1 MSLSEKIPGMK
12 PGSTVRNITLA
23 FVYAFVLIGVLGAA
37 GDDGETDDGEATTD
51 ATDEEQEQSTDAD
64 ASDGSDGDG
73 EGDSVAEADE
83 EEQNADADAA
93 EADGEAESEDTGSD
107 SGDGESDSDSDTQQD
122 VTIVSEE
129 LQETAIGWEVIVVVE
144 NTSGEMQD
152 YIEVKAEFY
161 DENDTRIDEWIANAT
176 DVEDGERVELT
187 ITTTEDEKPADYD
200 LEASTSPF

>member
-73 EGDSVAEADE
+73 EGDSVAEAD
-83 EEQNADADAA
+83 
-93 EADGEAESEDTGSD
+93 GEAESEDTGSD
-107 SGDGESDSDSDTQQD
+107 SGDGESDSDSDTQQN

>member
-12 PGSTVRNITLA
+12 PGSKVRNIALG
-23 FVYAFVLIGVLGAA
+23 FVYAFVLLGVLGAA

-51 ATDEEQEQSTDAD
+51 ATDAEQEQSAEAD

-83 EEQNADADAA
+83 E
-93 EADGEAESEDTGSD
+93 GESDDTGAD

-129 LQETAIGWEVIVVVE
+129 LQETALGWEVVVVVE

-152 YIEVKAEFY
+152 YIQVKAEFY
-161 DENDTRIDEWIANAT
+161 DENNTRIDEWFANAT

>member
-1 MSLSEKIPGMK
+1 MK
-12 PGSTVRNITLA
+12 PGSKVRNITLG
-23 FVYAFVLIGVLGAA
+23 FVYAFVLMGVLGAA
-37 GDDGETDDGEATTD
+37 GDDGETDGGEATTD
-51 ATDEEQEQSTDAD
+51 ATDEEQEQSADAD

-83 EEQNADADAA
+83 ESQ
-93 EADGEAESEDTGSD
+93 SEDAGSD

-129 LQETAIGWEVIVVVE
+129 LQETALGWEVVVVVE

-161 DENDTRIDEWIANAT
+161 DENNTRIDEWFANAT